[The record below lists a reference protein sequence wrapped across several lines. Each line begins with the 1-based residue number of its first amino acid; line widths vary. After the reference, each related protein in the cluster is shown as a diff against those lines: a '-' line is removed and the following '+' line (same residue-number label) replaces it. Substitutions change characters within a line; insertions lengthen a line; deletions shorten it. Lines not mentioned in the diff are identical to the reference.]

1 MEDFKAEEDPTLSS
15 RTSHELAASA
25 IPHLSIAAELSP
37 SAHQSNLVQ
46 APTRVP
52 IAPVMYTLSS
62 PDRPSVPFP
71 PDAQRQFRMLPV
83 LFQDDYEG
91 NDVPSSPSPAHI
103 QGRAFSKRSSSAPP
117 STRY

>member
-1 MEDFKAEEDPTLSS
+1 MEDFEAEEDHTLSS

-37 SAHQSNLVQ
+37 SAHQSNL
-46 APTRVP
+46 TRVP

-71 PDAQRQFRMLPV
+71 PDTQRQFRMLPV

-91 NDVPSSPSPAHI
+91 NEVPSSPSPAHI